1 MFQTKHDWQT
11 GLGLVRRGGKRRRE
25 PGSKRPGVSQETRRP
40 RDSFSVAK
48 MVVLYRKE
56 KVEEGKT
63 QASPCT
69 GEFRVGG
76 GACQALD
83 AERLVDSVHGDMLIG
98 TLAIC
103 SRFET

>member
-1 MFQTKHDWQT
+1 ME
-11 GLGLVRRGGKRRRE
+11 RGGE
-25 PGSKRPGVSQETRRP
+25 SQEARGL
-40 RDSFSVAK
+40 DSFSVAK
-48 MVVLYRKE
+48 MVVLYRRE